1 MWRPPLKLIQ
11 EVETRRDS
19 SFQMLQR
26 LVDQWE
32 LVGAAL
38 AGLNSDIPSLTSDE
52 YTNITGGLSILALF
66 HKATVE
72 LPGEKSVLLQ
82 GDSIGDD

>member
-1 MWRPPLKLIQ
+1 MEKLELLLEQMWRPPLKLIQ

-26 LVDQWE
+26 LVDQRE
-32 LVGAAL
+32 LVWAAL
-38 AGLNSDIPSLTSDE
+38 VGLNSDIPSLTSDE
-52 YTNITGGLSILALF
+52 YTNITGGLSILAPF

-72 LPGEKSVLLQ
+72 LPGE
-82 GDSIGDD
+82 